1 MTSEGE
7 LRSLSRSASSTAFVR
22 VSVQVRVRVRARVRV
37 RVRVGV
43 RVTVR
48 VGVSS
53 ASSSALEAGAAGACF
68 EASPPL
74 PYLTRASPLPVLPT
88 LEAGSMVMG
97 VMNVRLTDMAS
108 LTTVTW
114 LGLELE

>member
-1 MTSEGE
+1 MALTSEGE

-22 VSVQVRVRVRARVRV
+22 VSVQVRVKVRARA

-43 RVTVR
+43 RVRVR

>member
-1 MTSEGE
+1 MSPRRVALTSEGE

-43 RVTVR
+43 
-48 VGVSS
+48 SS

-74 PYLTRASPLPVLPT
+74 PYLTLASPLPVLPT